1 MDHKKFVETWKEYDG
16 DLRPFL
22 PLVECESDAWRAAAL
37 IAMLGKDKHQI
48 KPQRKGWDCLAQN
61 AKCVSIARFLAFR
74 DSFPI
79 KYDRDTV
86 PFTFIKNSK
95 FVDCSLKH
103 SLSFEMSAHSMYA
116 KTDVTT
122 PYHLP
127 LGAAIIQE
135 QWKTR
140 DGEDIMFGH
149 IRTLVDAW
157 YNRDMGYAVFL
168 NGATNGPTSLVI
180 VGDLPKDHEIPW
192 TDYPHSLITVKELL
206 SVREGDPRN
215 KTWSGK
221 LVFST

>member
-16 DLRPFL
+16 DLRVFL
-22 PLVECESDAWRAAAL
+22 PFVECETDAWKAAAL

-48 KPQRKGWDCLAQN
+48 KPTRKGWDCLAQN
-61 AKCVSIARFLAFR
+61 AKCVSIARFLSIR
-74 DSFPI
+74 DSFQI
-79 KYDRDTV
+79 KYDRNEF

-95 FVDCSLKH
+95 FIDSSLKH
-103 SLSFEMSAHSMYA
+103 SLSFEVSARSMYA

-122 PYHLP
+122 PFHLP
-127 LGAAIIQE
+127 LGSAVVQE

-149 IRTLVDAW
+149 IRTLVDVW

-168 NGATNGPTSLVI
+168 NGTTNGPTSLVI

-192 TDYPHSLITVKELL
+192 TDYPHSIITVKELL